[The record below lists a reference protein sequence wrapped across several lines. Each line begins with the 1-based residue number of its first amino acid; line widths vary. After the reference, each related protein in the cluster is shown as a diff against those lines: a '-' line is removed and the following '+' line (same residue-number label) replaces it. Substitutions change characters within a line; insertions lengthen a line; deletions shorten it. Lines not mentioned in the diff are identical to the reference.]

1 MFVDVILPLHLP
13 DTLTYGVPVEMQQHI
28 KKGIRVEVSLG
39 QNKIYA
45 GIICNIH
52 NNNPELYKVKPIKR
66 ILDHQPIVYETQLT
80 FWLWISK
87 YYLAAIGD
95 VMNAALP
102 AHLKLMGET
111 VIVWNPNIDDI
122 PTHLDDDT
130 FVVAEAL
137 SIKKQLTIAE
147 IRMMVAHQNI
157 ATVIDSIFSNGLGFV
172 LEHLEEKY
180 KVKEEKFVILNK
192 AHQNEESINALFEL
206 LSNKEKQQQLL
217 MIFLQLS
224 KLNYEPVLAKE
235 LLEKSKVTSSVLQ
248 TMQKNGIFEMLLMPV
263 DRIVFDPKTQKTYE
277 LQPKQKEAKDN
288 IYQIW
293 QSQNVCLLHGV
304 TGSGK
309 TLVYVS
315 IIKDFIAQGKQALL
329 LLPEIMLTTQV
340 LMRLQSYFGEELG
353 VYHSK
358 MSNNERV
365 EIWNKVKAG
374 TYKIIVG
381 PRSAMWLPY
390 QDLGVIIVDEEHESS
405 YKQVDPAPRF
415 HARDSALVLAQMHH
429 AKVIL
434 GSATP
439 SIESMYNVQQKKYG
453 YVGLTER
460 YNNIAMPEI
469 SILPANQ
476 IQPALSQF
484 LTITLLEKIQE
495 NIQQGKQVILFQ
507 NKRGYAPYITCGACG
522 FVPHCKYCDVSLTY
536 HKSSDKLQCH
546 YCGYKIIPINQCP
559 QCANGKLT
567 TKNFGTEK
575 VEEDLER
582 IFPKLRIGRM
592 DTDSVR
598 TKTKQQNLL
607 KDFEMGR
614 IDILIGT
621 QMIVKG
627 LDFEN
632 VGMVGVLSAD
642 NLLSYPD
649 FRVNERA
656 YQLMEQVSGRAG
668 RVDGKGKV
676 YIQARNI
683 THPTLSYVQQ
693 HDYKTFYLNEIQ
705 YRKDF
710 AYPPFSRLVKIVLKH
725 RDEEKVKEAAMLLG
739 DQLRNVEHLYINGPS
754 TPLVSRAKNY
764 FMEEILIK
772 IEKNLNHIQQLKH
785 QIAAISN
792 AIQRTKGMS
801 GIQINIDV
809 DPY

>member
-13 DTLTYGVPVEMQQHI
+13 ETLTYGVPVEMQQYI
-28 KKGIRVEVSLG
+28 QNGIRVEVSLG

-45 GIICNIH
+45 GIVCNIH
-52 NNNPELYKVKPIKR
+52 YNTPELYKVKPIKR
-66 ILDHQPIVYETQLT
+66 VLDNQPIVNDTQLK

-111 VIVWNPNIDDI
+111 VIVWNSTIDEI
-122 PTHLDDDT
+122 PPHLDDDT
-130 FVVAEAL
+130 FIVAEAL
-137 SIKKQLTIAE
+137 SIKKQLSIAE

-157 ATVIDSIFSNGLGFV
+157 ATVIDSIFSNGLGYV

-180 KVKEEKFVILNK
+180 KVKEEKFVILHK
-192 AHQNEESINALFEL
+192 AYQSEQGINELFEL
-206 LSNKEKQQQLL
+206 LSKKEKHQQLL
-217 MIFLQLS
+217 MVYLQLAT
-224 KLNYEPVLAKE
+224 LEFTPVLAKD
-235 LLEKSKVTSSVLQ
+235 LLEKSKSSSSTLQ
-248 TMQKNGIFEMLLMPV
+248 TMQKNGIFEIQLMPV
-263 DRIVFDPKTQKTYE
+263 DRVGFDAQTQKLYT
-277 LQPKQKEAKDN
+277 LQPKQAAAKET

-293 QSQNVCLLHGV
+293 QTQNVCLLHGV

-315 IIKDFIAQGKQALL
+315 IIKDLIAQGKQTLL

-340 LMRLQSYFGEELG
+340 LMRLQSYFGAELG

-365 EIWNKVKAG
+365 EIWNKVQKG
-374 TYKIIVG
+374 TYQIVVG
-381 PRSAMWLPY
+381 PRSAMWLPF
-390 QDLGVIIVDEEHESS
+390 QNLGAIIVDEEHESS

-415 HARDSALVLAQMHH
+415 HARDSALVLAQYHH

-495 NIQQGKQVILFQ
+495 NIHQGKQVILFQ

-536 HKSSDKLQCH
+536 HKASDKLQCH
-546 YCGYKIIPINQCP
+546 YCGYKIMPIKQCP
-559 QCANGKLT
+559 QCANGRLT

-592 DTDSVR
+592 DTDTVR
-598 TKTKQQNLL
+598 TKTKQQSLL
-607 KDFEMGR
+607 KDFELGR

-683 THPTLSYVQQ
+683 THPTLAYVQQ
-693 HDYKTFYLNEIQ
+693 HDYKAFYLNELQ

-710 AYPPFSRLVKIVLKH
+710 AYPPFSRLIKIVIKH
-725 RDEEKVKEAAMLLG
+725 RDEEKVKGGALLLA
-739 DQLRNVEHLYINGPS
+739 DQLRKIADLYINGPS

-764 FMEEILIK
+764 YMEEILIK
-772 IEKNLNHIQQLKH
+772 IDKNHQQLQQLKY
-785 QIAAISN
+785 QIVALTNTIT
-792 AIQRTKGMS
+792 REKGWS
-801 GIQINIDV
+801 GLQINVDV